1 MDMRILLNKLRWSSN
16 TSRGWHARYFW
27 LSIVVAIAGL
37 ILSTSAWF
45 AVSHREDQL
54 AELELSSRAEG
65 HALNL
70 QAGIISYLRKAA
82 GVRALFESSDAKV
95 SRTQF
100 EEFTKQVMNDQHAIL
115 GMSWL
120 PRVTYDQRVAHE
132 REAMLDGIPDYRIK
146 SVAPDGSMATSPE
159 KSEYFPVFYNVTE
172 ASQSSAYGLDVSDGS
187 MRQKTL
193 ESARDSDAI
202 AASPIF
208 TLQSGT
214 GHRRGF
220 IVALPVYAR
229 GLPHNT
235 LEERHRNLQG
245 YISVVLQTSVLVET
259 ILSTTRKA
267 GGLDLYF
274 YSADA
279 GRDTSELVYFH
290 GSRSRAVAIDPQP
303 RSALSAGPH
312 WTGSIQV
319 GDGRWTMIAVPIPG
333 GPGIVVRSG
342 AWMALLFGL
351 FVTALVVAYIWSTG
365 RHGRRLQIANGQLD
379 RTLGTLN
386 TVNDEL
392 SAALNNMV
400 QGFIM
405 FDSQQRIAVFNK
417 RYIEMYGMSP
427 DIVRPGCPFIELL
440 HHRAALGILKTDPQ
454 QSHDEVLADL
464 AKGEVTTLIAES
476 GDGREILITN
486 KPMPGGGWVATHEDV
501 TERRRAEA
509 KISHMALHDG
519 LTGLV
524 NRHFFNDELTGCFD
538 HLARD
543 QQFALL
549 CLDLDRFKKVNDTLG
564 HPLGDKLL
572 QQVAA
577 RLRLCVRDYDTVARL
592 GGDEFAILQRGVA
605 EPAGA
610 RSLSERIIATLG
622 RPFDLDGHQVLIGV
636 SIGIA
641 LAPTDAT
648 DSVELL
654 KAADLALLRVKVDSR
669 GSYRFFDTD
678 LDGRIQA
685 RHSLERDLRK
695 ALSRNEFVMHYQPLV
710 NLQSGQIFAFE
721 ALIRWNHPERG
732 MIPPADFISFA
743 EETGLIV
750 PIGEWALRQACKDA
764 AKWPGSLSVAVNL
777 SPLQFKEHDICQ
789 TVSDAMARSGLSAD
803 RLELEI
809 TETALLR
816 NQESTLENMRRLREL
831 GVRVAIDDFGT
842 GYSSLSTLI
851 NFPFDKIKIDR
862 SFVHDLL
869 SKRNSRAI
877 IQAVVQLASGLGLQ
891 TTAEGVENQG
901 EVEYLKRVGCTEAQ
915 GYLFSKA
922 VPPEDINTLLKL
934 QAADAKAWA
943 S

>member
-1 MDMRILLNKLRWSSN
+1 V
-16 TSRGWHARYFW
+16 
-27 LSIVVAIAGL
+27 VVAIVGL

-45 AVSHREDQL
+45 AVSQREDQL
-54 AELELSSRAEG
+54 AALELSSRAEA

-70 QAGIISYLRKAA
+70 QVGIISYLRKAA

-95 SRTQF
+95 SRVQF
-100 EEFTKQVMNDQHAIL
+100 EEFTKQVMNDQNAIL

-120 PRVTYDQRVAHE
+120 PRVMHDQRVAHE
-132 REAMLDGIPDYRIK
+132 RAAMLDGLPDYQIK
-146 SVAPDGSMATSPE
+146 SVAPDGSMAASPE
-159 KSEYFPVFYNVTE
+159 KTEYFPVFYNVTE
-172 ASQSSAYGLDVSDGS
+172 ASRSSAYGLDVSDAS
-187 MRQKTL
+187 MRQKTF
-193 ESARDSDAI
+193 ERARDSDAV
-202 AASPIF
+202 ATSPIF
-208 TLQSGT
+208 ALQTGT

-235 LEERHRNLQG
+235 LEERHHNLQG
-245 YISVVLQTSVLVET
+245 YITVVLQTSVLMET

-267 GGLDLYF
+267 AGLDLYF

-279 GRDTSELVYFH
+279 GRDASELVYFH
-290 GSRSRAVAIDPQP
+290 GSRSRSVPIDPQP
-303 RSALSAGPH
+303 RSALSIGPH
-312 WTGSIQV
+312 WTGALRV
-319 GDGRWTMIAVPIPG
+319 GDAHWTMIAVPIPG
-333 GPGIVVRSG
+333 GPGNVVRSG
-342 AWMALLFGL
+342 AWMALIFGL

-365 RHGRRLQIANGQLD
+365 RHGRRLQIANGRLD
-379 RTLGTLN
+379 QTLGTLN

-405 FDSQQRIAVFNK
+405 FDSQQRIAVFNQ
-417 RYIEMYGMSP
+417 RYIEMYGLSP
-427 DIVRPGCPFIELL
+427 DVVKPGCPFIELL
-440 HHRAALGILKTDPQ
+440 HHRAALGILRTDPQ
-454 QSHDEVLADL
+454 RFRDDLLADL
-464 AKGEVTTLIAES
+464 AKGEVTNLIIDS
-476 GDGREILITN
+476 GDGREILITS
-486 KPMPGGGWVATHEDV
+486 KPMPGGGWVSTHEDV

-524 NRHFFNDELTGCFD
+524 NRHLFNDELAGCFD

-549 CLDLDRFKKVNDTLG
+549 CLDLDRFKNVNDTLG

-577 RLRLCVRDYDTVARL
+577 RLRLCVREYDTVARL
-592 GGDEFAILQRGVA
+592 GGDEFAVLQRGVA

-622 RPFDLDGHQVLIGV
+622 RPFHLDGHQVLIGV
-636 SIGIA
+636 SIGVA

-678 LDGRIQA
+678 LEGRIQA

-695 ALSRNEFVMHYQPLV
+695 ALLHNEFVMHYQPLV
-710 NLQSGQIFAFE
+710 NMQSGQISAFE
-721 ALIRWNHPERG
+721 ALVRWNHPERG
-732 MIPPADFISFA
+732 MIPPADFIPFA

-750 PIGEWALRQACKDA
+750 PIGEWALRQACKEA
-764 AKWPGSLSVAVNL
+764 AKWPASLSVAVNL
-777 SPLQFKEHDICQ
+777 SPFQFKEHNICQ
-789 TVSDAMARSGLSAD
+789 IVTDALESSGLSPD
-803 RLELEI
+803 CLELEI

-816 NQESTLENMRRLREL
+816 NQESTLENMRRLRVL

-851 NFPFDKIKIDR
+851 NFPVDKIKIDR
-862 SFVHDLL
+862 SFVHVLL
-869 SKRNSRAI
+869 SKRDSRVI
-877 IQAVVQLASGLGLQ
+877 IQAVVQLASSLGLQ
-891 TTAEGVENQG
+891 TTAEGVESQG
-901 EVEYLKRVGCTEAQ
+901 EVDYLKRVGCTEAQ

-922 VPPEDINTLLKL
+922 VHPEDINTLLNL
-934 QAADAKAWA
+934 QAVQAKALVA
-943 S
+943 

>member
-1 MDMRILLNKLRWSSN
+1 MRIFLNKLGWRPN
-16 TSRGWHARYFW
+16 TSRWWHTRYFW
-27 LSIVVAIAGL
+27 LSVVVAIAGL

-45 AVSHREDQL
+45 AVSHREGQL
-54 AELELSSRAEG
+54 AALELSSRAEG

-70 QAGIISYLRKAA
+70 QVGIISYLRKAA

-95 SRTQF
+95 SRMQF
-100 EEFTKQVMNDQHAIL
+100 EEFTKQVMNDQNAIL

-120 PRVTYDQRVAHE
+120 PRIMLDQRVAHE
-132 REAMLDGIPDYRIK
+132 RAGTLDGISDYRIK
-146 SVAPDGSMATSPE
+146 SVAPDGSMAASPE

-172 ASQSSAYGLDVSDGS
+172 ASRSSAYGLDVSDGS
-187 MRQKTL
+187 MRQRTF
-193 ESARDSDAI
+193 ERARDSDAV
-202 AASPIF
+202 ATSPIF
-208 TLQSGT
+208 TLQTGT

-235 LEERHRNLQG
+235 LEERKHNLQG
-245 YISVVLQTSVLVET
+245 YITVVLQTSVLIET
-259 ILSTTRKA
+259 ILSTTQKA

-274 YSADA
+274 YSAEG

-290 GSRSRAVAIDPQP
+290 GSRSRTAAIEPQP

-312 WTGSIQV
+312 WTGALRV
-319 GDGRWTMIAVPIPG
+319 GDARWTMIAVPVPG

-342 AWMALLFGL
+342 AWMALIFGL

-365 RHGRRLQIANGQLD
+365 RYARRLQVANGQLD
-379 RTLGTLN
+379 HTLGTLN

-392 SAALNNMV
+392 SAALNNMT

-405 FDSQQRIAVFNK
+405 FDSQQRIAVYNK

-427 DIVRPGCPFIELL
+427 DIVKAGRPFIELL

-454 QSHDEVLADL
+454 QSHDEVLAEL

-524 NRHFFNDELTGCFD
+524 NRHLFNDELTGCFD

-543 QQFALL
+543 EQFALL

-572 QQVAA
+572 QHVAA
-577 RLRLCVRDYDTVARL
+577 RLRLCVREHDTVARL

-605 EPAGA
+605 ERSAA
-610 RSLSERIIATLG
+610 TSLSERIVAALG

-641 LAPTDAT
+641 LAPMNAADN
-648 DSVELL
+648 VELPRRL
-654 KAADLALLRVKVDSR
+654 TSPCCVQRRTAVAAIASSTPPWMGAFRR
-669 GSYRFFDTD
+669 G
-678 LDGRIQA
+678 
-685 RHSLERDLRK
+685 
-695 ALSRNEFVMHYQPLV
+695 
-710 NLQSGQIFAFE
+710 
-721 ALIRWNHPERG
+721 
-732 MIPPADFISFA
+732 IPWSAI
-743 EETGLIV
+743 
-750 PIGEWALRQACKDA
+750 C
-764 AKWPGSLSVAVNL
+764 AKPCCTMNL
-777 SPLQFKEHDICQ
+777 SC
-789 TVSDAMARSGLSAD
+789 T
-803 RLELEI
+803 
-809 TETALLR
+809 
-816 NQESTLENMRRLREL
+816 
-831 GVRVAIDDFGT
+831 
-842 GYSSLSTLI
+842 I
-851 NFPFDKIKIDR
+851 N
-862 SFVHDLL
+862 H
-869 SKRNSRAI
+869 
-877 IQAVVQLASGLGLQ
+877 
-891 TTAEGVENQG
+891 
-901 EVEYLKRVGCTEAQ
+901 
-915 GYLFSKA
+915 
-922 VPPEDINTLLKL
+922 
-934 QAADAKAWA
+934 W
-943 S
+943 